1 MALDSSS
8 TRIYQVPNLKVTLE
22 NVENNSTPIG
32 YSRGYEGSINEASR
46 KKLAI
51 EWEKLSD
58 EEQARLRAVRAK
70 KGYILHII

>member
-8 TRIYQVPNLKVTLE
+8 TRIYQVQDLKVTLE
-22 NVENNSTPIG
+22 NLENNSAPIG

-51 EWEKLSD
+51 EWEKLSS

-70 KGYILHII
+70 KGYFVTI